1 MSKTGTLD
9 KRNEIISVRV
19 PYEIK
24 MMKYAYEELQL
35 PASNSPAD
43 WVFIECFCIH
53 VRNLIDFFWEDQ
65 PLNSKDAVARH
76 FTYRC
81 YSPFAGIC
89 PQESTQGIYGK
100 INKQIAHIT
109 YDSTEIEAEKIGP
122 DDRKNL
128 YDIIVKEIHNFWQ
141 HIRPP
146 YRAFEHL
153 YSENSVSSGH
163 TALLQTGLLRGEHTG
178 PVGSK
183 SSGYRPTPGSTGTFV
198 E

>member
-1 MSKTGTLD
+1 MSKKGTMD

-24 MMKYAYEELQL
+24 MMKYTYEQLQS
-35 PASNSPAD
+35 PALNSPAD
-43 WVFIECFCIH
+43 WVLIECFCLH
-53 VRNLIDFFWEDQ
+53 VRNLIDFFWKDE
-65 PLNSKDAVARH
+65 PLNSKNAVARH
-76 FTYRC
+76 FTHATDQC

-89 PQESTQGIYGK
+89 PKKGIYGK
-100 INKQIAHIT
+100 INKQIAHVT

-122 DDRKNL
+122 DDRKTL
-128 YDIIVKEIHNFWQ
+128 YDLVVKEIHNFRQ
-141 HIRPP
+141 HIRPR

-153 YSENSVSSGH
+153 YAENSGGSGH
-163 TALLQTGLLRGEHTG
+163 TGLLRGAQTG

-183 SSGYRPTPGSTGTFV
+183 SSGYRPPPGSTGTFV